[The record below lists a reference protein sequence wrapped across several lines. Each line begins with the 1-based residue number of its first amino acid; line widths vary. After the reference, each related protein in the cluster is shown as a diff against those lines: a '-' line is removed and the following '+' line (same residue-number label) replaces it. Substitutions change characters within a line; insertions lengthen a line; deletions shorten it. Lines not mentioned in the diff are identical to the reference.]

1 MSTDWERLPEW
12 ESRLRAGLN
21 TEVVGHPLVAY
32 GAVSSTNDVL
42 KELALKGAPDG
53 LTVVA
58 THQTNGRG
66 RRGRTWVSCPG
77 QAVYLSVLLRPEWP
91 GADVTWLGV
100 LGGVAAAEAASVL
113 GVKEL
118 LIKWPNDV
126 LARGRKL
133 GGVLVEPRLGD
144 EHIDFAVLGIGFNV
158 QQQPEDWP
166 GELRDTATSCLAEG
180 VEVASDLVVRTLL
193 EQLDRWY
200 HPAGKD
206 HRTELLSAWS
216 RWSGTDRM
224 PQLD

>member
-200 HPAGKD
+200 RPAGKD

>member
-118 LIKWPNDV
+118 LIQWPNDV

-200 HPAGKD
+200 RPAGKD

>member
-166 GELRDTATSCLAEG
+166 GELRETATSCLAEG

>member
-118 LIKWPNDV
+118 LIKWPNDA

-200 HPAGKD
+200 RPAGKD